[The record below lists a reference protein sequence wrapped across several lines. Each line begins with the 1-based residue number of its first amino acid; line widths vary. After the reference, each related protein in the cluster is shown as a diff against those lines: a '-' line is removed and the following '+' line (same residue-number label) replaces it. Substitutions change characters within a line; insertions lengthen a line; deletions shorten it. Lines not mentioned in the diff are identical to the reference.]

1 MRVADAECINAKSAK
16 LRLVAAM
23 AELEPGA
30 LIGKRMSPSSGA
42 LPQTHTV
49 AFSPKKL
56 NCEGVRQINL
66 SRDTQQEFANS

>member
-30 LIGKRMSPSSGA
+30 LIGKRMSSGA
-42 LPQTHTV
+42 LPHHRV
-49 AFSPKKL
+49 AFSPQKL
-56 NCEGVRQINL
+56 KCEK
-66 SRDTQQEFANS
+66 A

>member
-1 MRVADAECINAKSAK
+1 MRVADAGCINAKSAK

-56 NCEGVRQINL
+56 NCEK
-66 SRDTQQEFANS
+66 A

>member
-30 LIGKRMSPSSGA
+30 LIGKRMSPSVVWSA
-42 LPQTHTV
+42 STDAP
-49 AFSPKKL
+49 S
-56 NCEGVRQINL
+56 L
-66 SRDTQQEFANS
+66 SRPKS

>member
-30 LIGKRMSPSSGA
+30 LIGKRMSRVVWSASTRELRSLLA
-42 LPQTHTV
+42 RKAEL
-49 AFSPKKL
+49 
-56 NCEGVRQINL
+56 
-66 SRDTQQEFANS
+66 